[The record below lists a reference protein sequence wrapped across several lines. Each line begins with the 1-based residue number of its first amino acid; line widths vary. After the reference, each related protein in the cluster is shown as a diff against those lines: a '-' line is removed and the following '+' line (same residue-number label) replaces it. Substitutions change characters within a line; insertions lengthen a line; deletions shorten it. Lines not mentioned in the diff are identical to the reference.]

1 MARLILDTSVLIAAE
16 RQVLDLRD
24 VLADDDDVAIAP
36 VTVAE
41 LLLGVRLA
49 SPERR
54 RAREGWSDV
63 LLALLP
69 VEAYDTEAAR
79 AHASLMAH
87 ARSTGTH
94 PGAHDL
100 IIAAVAVRSDREV
113 LTRDRRGFDLP
124 GVRARVVA

>member
-16 RQVLDLRD
+16 RQDLDLRD
-24 VLADDDDVAIAP
+24 LLADEDDIAVAA

-41 LLLGVRLA
+41 LLLGVTLA
-49 SPERR
+49 PPARR
-54 RAREGWSDV
+54 GAREGWVNV

-69 VEAYDTEAAR
+69 VEAYDAEAAR
-79 AHASLMAH
+79 AHAALLAH
-87 ARSTGTH
+87 VRSTGMH
-94 PGAHDL
+94 PGAHHL
-100 IIAAVAVRSDREV
+100 MIAAVAVRSDREV

>member
-16 RQVLDLRD
+16 RQDLDLRE
-24 VLADDDDVAIAP
+24 VLDDDDDLAIAP

-41 LLLGVRLA
+41 LLLGVELA

-54 RAREGWSDV
+54 GAREGWANV

-69 VEAYDTEAAR
+69 VEAYDAEAAR
-79 AHASLMAH
+79 AHAALMAH
-87 ARSTGTH
+87 TRSAGRH

-100 IIAAVAVRSDREV
+100 MIAAVAVRSDREV

-124 GVRARVVA
+124 GVRSRVVA

>member
-16 RQVLDLRD
+16 RQDLDLRD
-24 VLADDDDVAIAP
+24 VLDDDDDVAIAP
-36 VTVAE
+36 ITVAE
-41 LLLGVRLA
+41 LLLGVELA
-49 SPERR
+49 SPARR
-54 RAREGWSDV
+54 EAREGWANV

-69 VEAYDTEAAR
+69 VEAYDTDAAR
-79 AHASLMAH
+79 VHATLMAQ
-87 ARSTGTH
+87 ARSSGTR

-100 IIAAVAVRSDREV
+100 VIAAVAVRSDREV